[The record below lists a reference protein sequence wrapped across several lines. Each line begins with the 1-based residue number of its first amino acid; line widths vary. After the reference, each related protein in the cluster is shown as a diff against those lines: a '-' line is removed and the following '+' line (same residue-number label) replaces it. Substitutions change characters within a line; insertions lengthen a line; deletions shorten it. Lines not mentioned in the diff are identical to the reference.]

1 MPFPGSTER
10 PVKAVSPA
18 CRGRSGAESLD
29 GAEASRRISDVM
41 AASVVVTA
49 GEGLRRQRDA
59 EPSGDPGQVDLA
71 PAVTKQERNRDGL
84 RKLRRREA
92 IGCADDLREEIVW
105 LEFVEE
111 HRDERTRPREMPR
124 ACGHQPHR
132 TRTELAPPALGI
144 GVLFRS
150 GSVIELP
157 SDVDQQLA
165 GFAHG
170 CTSSKRPGAG
180 ARQVGAGLG
189 PRPRGVGM
197 FAGRAGMCPHSDD
210 QGQWTVVR
218 RRLAARS
225 SVKRPSCQ
233 GVR

>member
-1 MPFPGSTER
+1 MPSPGSTER

-41 AASVVVTA
+41 AASVVVIA
-49 GEGLRRQRDA
+49 DESLRRQRDA
-59 EPSGDPGQVDLA
+59 KPFGDLGEVDLA

-92 IGCADDLREEIVW
+92 IGRADDRRKEVVG

-111 HRDERTRPREMPR
+111 HRHERTRPREMPR
-124 ACGHQPHR
+124 ACCHQPHR

-150 GSVIELP
+150 GSLIELP
-157 SDVDQQLA
+157 SDVEQQLA

-170 CTSSKRPGAG
+170 CTSSERPGAG
-180 ARQVGAGLG
+180 AW
-189 PRPRGVGM
+189 
-197 FAGRAGMCPHSDD
+197 
-210 QGQWTVVR
+210 QGEGWPK
-218 RRLAARS
+218 AAP
-225 SVKRPSCQ
+225 V
-233 GVR
+233 